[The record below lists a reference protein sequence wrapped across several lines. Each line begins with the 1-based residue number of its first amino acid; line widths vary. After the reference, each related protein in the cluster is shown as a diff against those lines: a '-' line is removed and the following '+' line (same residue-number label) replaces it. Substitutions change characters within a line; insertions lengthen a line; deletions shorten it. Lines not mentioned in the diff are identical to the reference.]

1 MRTFTTIVAILVL
14 LCGSSPVFG
23 QQDPQY
29 SQYMFNPMV
38 LNPAY
43 AGSRG
48 ITNGSLVLRKQW
60 VGMNG
65 APSTQGFAFNSPT
78 KKGRV
83 GLGLQIIADQ
93 IGPKSAVGVKG
104 AYAYRLPLGKG
115 KLAFGLGAGFTSFR
129 INWQDINYK
138 DKTDDY
144 ALLSQESR
152 TIADFDFGVYYNT
165 KSFYTGISATHL
177 NRGVYGI
184 ANDTLDIARA
194 YLRTHNFFT
203 IGKAFELNEN
213 VIFSPSVIVKSVLG
227 LSSPNVD
234 LNMHFQF
241 KNTIWAGVSV
251 RTDRSLVVMAQYRI
265 ADKLRIGY
273 AYDLTT
279 SKLRTATT
287 GSHEI
292 MLGYDVDLFK
302 VKTIS
307 PRYF

>member
-1 MRTFTTIVAILVL
+1 MKTHITITWILL
-14 LCGSSPVFG
+14 LLSGICPVFG

-38 LNPAY
+38 INPAY

-48 ITNGSLVLRKQW
+48 ITNGSVVARKQW

-65 APSTQGFAFNSPT
+65 APSTQAFAFNTPT

-83 GLGLQIIADQ
+83 GLGLQVIADQ
-93 IGPKSAVGVKG
+93 IGPKNTVSLKG

-115 KLAFGLGAGFTSFR
+115 KLAFGLGAGMTSFR

-144 ALLSQESR
+144 AQLMQEKR
-152 TIADFDFGVYYNT
+152 TIPDFEFGVYYNT
-165 KSFYTGISATHL
+165 KSFYTGISSTHL
-177 NRGVYGI
+177 NGGVYGI
-184 ANDTLDIARA
+184 VKDTIDIARA

-203 IGKAFELNEN
+203 IGKAFELNDN
-213 VIFSPSVIVKSVLG
+213 VIFSPSVIVKSVIG
-227 LSSPNVD
+227 ISTPNVD
-234 LNMHFQF
+234 LNLNFQV
-241 KNTIWAGVSV
+241 KNTIWAGVSL
-251 RTDRSLVVMAQYRI
+251 RTDRSLVMMAQYRI

-279 SKLRTATT
+279 SSLRTATS